1 MASRYK
7 TALGE
12 EGEFEPGSRD
22 RVLKNLLGITSKR
35 EMNRVEDEA
44 LFKAEKHFERAVT
57 SEAVIT
63 VDLILEIHRQFLGGI
78 YSWGGKLREVNI
90 SKGSYPFPPSKH
102 LRNALEHFEQ
112 ETLRRLTPLHPEPTQ
127 NIPEAIAEVHAE
139 FLAIHPFREGNG
151 RVARVIA
158 RLMALQASKPPP
170 YYGFTGK
177 GSKTQNK
184 RYLSAVFEGYKQNYR
199 ALTDFFADALERGA
213 KRWDKDLMRKTGRW
227 RPRAPSKTLD
237 S

>member
-12 EGEFEPGSRD
+12 EGEFEPGSRG

-35 EMNRVEDEA
+35 EMDRVEEEA
-44 LFKAEKHFERAVT
+44 LFRTESHFERAVT
-57 SEAVIT
+57 SESVIT
-63 VDLILEIHRQFLGGI
+63 VALIQEIHRQFLGDI
-78 YSWGGKLREVNI
+78 YSWGGELRGVNI
-90 SKGSYPFPPSKH
+90 SKGGYPFPPVQH
-102 LRNALEHFEQ
+102 LRDALNVFEND
-112 ETLRRLTPLHPEPTQ
+112 TLRRVTPLRPVPAVK
-127 NIPEAIAEVHAE
+127 IPEAMAEVHAE

-158 RLMALQASKPPP
+158 RLMALQALKTPP

-177 GSKTQNK
+177 GSKAQNK

-213 KRWDKDLMRKTGRW
+213 KRWDKDLMRKTGR
-227 RPRAPSKTLD
+227 
-237 S
+237 